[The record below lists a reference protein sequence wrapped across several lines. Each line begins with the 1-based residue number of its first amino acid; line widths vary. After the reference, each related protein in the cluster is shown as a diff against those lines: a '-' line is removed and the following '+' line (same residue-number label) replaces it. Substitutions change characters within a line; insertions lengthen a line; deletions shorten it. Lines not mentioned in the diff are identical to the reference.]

1 MSSSSKSVLLAEN
14 AALKIQIAERDAKI
28 AEMSAVKPA
37 KRAKSPKERD
47 PDAVRM
53 LSPYLVFCAAQR
65 AAHTG
70 AEKLTLKELG
80 VAWKLLGDEQRLS
93 YKPVP
98 APKKEPKE
106 PKAPKKAPAEGTP
119 VKKEKKVRD
128 PAAPKKPLSGFMLFS
143 KQERAKTPDLKLK
156 ANELAER
163 WHALS
168 DEARVAFKSS

>member
-14 AALKIQIAERDAKI
+14 AALKVQIAERDAKI
-28 AEMSAVKPA
+28 AELSAAKPVKRVKA
-37 KRAKSPKERD
+37 QKERD
-47 PDAVRM
+47 PSAVRM

-80 VAWKLLGDEQRLS
+80 VAWKLLSDEQRLS
-93 YKPVP
+93 YKAVP
-98 APKKEPKE
+98 APHKE
-106 PKAPKKAPAEGTP
+106 PKAPKKAPVEGSTP
-119 VKKEKKVRD
+119 AKKEKKPRD
-128 PAAPKKPLSGFMLFS
+128 PDAPKKPLSGFMLFS

-168 DEARVAFKSS
+168 DEARVAFKSV